1 MIKTVIVGLILGATL
16 GVSLVSEVFG
26 RFGMQPEATM
36 LLIAGM
42 LVVTVVLNRGIGL
55 LAAFVVLSLAVMQPE
70 QVLLDNGFDRDVLL
84 AALLSTVIYPI
95 VQRVMHS

>member
-1 MIKTVIVGLILGATL
+1 MIKTVIVGLILGCTL
-16 GVSLVSEVFG
+16 GVSLVSEVFN
-26 RFGMQPEATM
+26 RFGFQPQATM
-36 LLIAGM
+36 LVIAGM

-55 LAAFVVLSLAVMQPE
+55 LAAFIMLSLAIMQPE
-70 QVLLDNGFDRDVLL
+70 QVLLDNGLDRDVLL

>member
-1 MIKTVIVGLILGATL
+1 L
-16 GVSLVSEVFG
+16 FG
-26 RFGMQPEATM
+26 RFGIQPEATL

-42 LVVTVVLNRGIGL
+42 LVAAMVINRGIGL
-55 LAAFVVLSLAVMQPE
+55 FAAFIVLSLAIMQPE
-70 QVLLDNGFDRDVLL
+70 EVLLDNGFDRDVLL

>member
-16 GVSLVSEVFG
+16 GVSLVSEVFS

-42 LVVTVVLNRGIGL
+42 LVVAVVLNRGIGL
-55 LAAFVVLSLAVMQPE
+55 LAAFVALSLAVMQPE

>member
-1 MIKTVIVGLILGATL
+1 MIKTVIIGLVLGATL
-16 GVSLVSEVFG
+16 GVSLATELFTRLG
-26 RFGMQPEATM
+26 LEPEINK

-42 LVVTVVLNRGIGL
+42 LLTAVVVNRGIGI
-55 LAAFVVLSLAVMQPE
+55 LAAFILLSVAIMQPD
-70 QVLLDNGFDRDVLL
+70 QFFLDHGFDRDILL

>member
-26 RFGMQPEATM
+26 RFGIQPEATM
-36 LLIAGM
+36 LVMAGM

-55 LAAFVVLSLAVMQPE
+55 LAAFIVLSLAIMQPE
-70 QVLLDNGFDRDVLL
+70 QVLQDNGFDRDLLL
-84 AALLSTVIYPI
+84 AALLSVVIYPI